1 LFFFFQVDIGQV
13 EGAFV
18 MGLGL
23 WTSEEVKH
31 DPITGDL
38 LTKNT
43 WVNKKHRLFHEIGVS
58 GIGLVLM

>member
-1 LFFFFQVDIGQV
+1 
-13 EGAFV
+13 

-31 DPITGDL
+31 DPESGEI

-43 WVNKKHRLFHEIGVS
+43 WVREF
-58 GIGLVLM
+58 VLECKLDFCANRITSHLHQKTSPKISE